1 MPLKVRTP
9 NTNISTG
16 SIKTDFIKDANVT
29 TAKIADDAV
38 TLAKISTTGATNGKV
53 LTYNSTTDAVEWAD
67 TPVNAGDVEVNPD
80 SYDPSLWTEFNVDI
94 WEFAPLRV
102 SKAGGT
108 PFAIA
113 RSRTDNNFAFMEASI
128 LDRDYDFSGGV
139 SGPDLMANQNT
150 FIGTPGG
157 GGRRTSAQW
166 TRLRDITVAGTDGTD
181 CEYDAYQTHYE
192 IVAYDKASGNTE
204 VSNSVI
210 DASSDRTQIMNSL
223 EVVARQPNSGNED
236 LSALRLRYVGTE
248 QGSPD
253 AYVSLYYQSIDT
265 ALDMIR
271 FREISGAPVTEF
283 KTSVAFEQPITGNT
297 RIGDI
302 TISSNTITVDGDE
315 VEFDADF
322 NITGTAYF
330 GSGNGTQVQSDG
342 TITTF
347 GSASKVPF
355 GDTIQLDSKAS
366 DPTGVT
372 GAMYFNS
379 STNTF
384 RGYNGSAWLDL
395 DSQGSSLEEET
406 FAGQINIVEDGAT
419 STDLSKVIIKYSG
432 TSADDA
438 KAEINLYNKNDNST
452 STGITLYAPGA
463 DTAHVVTSNHFVV
476 GDTVTNGSP
485 LKSLIISNSL
495 PTGGD
500 YSGKETTSIMKAAL
514 SSTGGT
520 GATGGMGIMES
531 AIEFNTPTQW
541 KTDGSLTFTDY
552 HVDGMTM
559 MHPTNGRPIYY
570 NSGWKY
576 FSDNSTAT

>member
-210 DASSDRTQIMNSL
+210 DASSD
-223 EVVARQPNSGNED
+223 
-236 LSALRLRYVGTE
+236 
-248 QGSPD
+248 
-253 AYVSLYYQSIDT
+253 
-265 ALDMIR
+265 
-271 FREISGAPVTEF
+271 
-283 KTSVAFEQPITGNT
+283 
-297 RIGDI
+297 
-302 TISSNTITVDGDE
+302 
-315 VEFDADF
+315 
-322 NITGTAYF
+322 
-330 GSGNGTQVQSDG
+330 
-342 TITTF
+342 
-347 GSASKVPF
+347 
-355 GDTIQLDSKAS
+355 
-366 DPTGVT
+366 
-372 GAMYFNS
+372 
-379 STNTF
+379 
-384 RGYNGSAWLDL
+384 
-395 DSQGSSLEEET
+395 
-406 FAGQINIVEDGAT
+406 
-419 STDLSKVIIKYSG
+419 
-432 TSADDA
+432 
-438 KAEINLYNKNDNST
+438 
-452 STGITLYAPGA
+452 
-463 DTAHVVTSNHFVV
+463 
-476 GDTVTNGSP
+476 
-485 LKSLIISNSL
+485 
-495 PTGGD
+495 
-500 YSGKETTSIMKAAL
+500 
-514 SSTGGT
+514 
-520 GATGGMGIMES
+520 
-531 AIEFNTPTQW
+531 
-541 KTDGSLTFTDY
+541 
-552 HVDGMTM
+552 
-559 MHPTNGRPIYY
+559 
-570 NSGWKY
+570 
-576 FSDNSTAT
+576 